1 MHNWVAVIIYW
12 YTKKVNCSILEH
24 EKLLTCFNVK
34 CKIAF
39 MQIIRGYTIT
49 TKSYLVWA
57 QNMLVIVR
65 NLPLLLNGSLDL
77 LTSTPF
83 SPFISDSGL
92 FFLLVQFICEHGNRF
107 WVWTKT
113 TGLPRWSQS
122 QFQRNSRVTCRLQV
136 WAKCLLIASY
146 SLRQTP

>member
-1 MHNWVAVIIYW
+1 
-12 YTKKVNCSILEH
+12 
-24 EKLLTCFNVK
+24 
-34 CKIAF
+34 

-65 NLPLLLNGSLDL
+65 ILPLLLNGSLDL

-113 TGLPRWSQS
+113 TSLPRWSQS
-122 QFQRNSRVTCRLQV
+122 GSKETPEWRVGYKFELN
-136 WAKCLLIASY
+136 AFL
-146 SLRQTP
+146 